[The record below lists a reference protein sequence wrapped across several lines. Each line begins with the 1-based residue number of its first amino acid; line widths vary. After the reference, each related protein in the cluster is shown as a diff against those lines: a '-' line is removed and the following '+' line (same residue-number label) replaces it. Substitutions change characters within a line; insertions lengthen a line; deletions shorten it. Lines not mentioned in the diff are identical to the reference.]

1 MKTKQHVIDSPIGRM
16 LFSGN
21 ATHIERACWISDEEV
36 IAESESKADWLD
48 TLSRQLERYFSG
60 EKINFDLPLLPEG
73 TDFQRQVWTE
83 LTQLNHGETT
93 TYLKLGQKF
102 GNKSMSQAVG
112 GAVGANP
119 LLLLIPC
126 HRVLGTDGSLTG
138 YAGGLKRKEYLLR
151 LEGKLGGEQMELF

>member
-1 MKTKQHVIDSPIGRM
+1 MESKQHVIDSPIGRM

-21 ATHIERACWISDEEV
+21 AAHIQRACWISEEE
-36 IAESESKADWLD
+36 ILAESESKADWFDSL
-48 TLSRQLERYFSG
+48 TKQLVRYFAG
-60 EKINFDLPLLPEG
+60 EKINFDLPLLLEG
-73 TDFQRQVWTE
+73 TDFQKQIWLE

-93 TYLKLGQKF
+93 TYLKLAQKF

-119 LLLLIPC
+119 LLILIPC

-138 YAGGLKRKEYLLR
+138 YAGGLKRKEFLLR
-151 LEGKLGGEQMELF
+151 LEGKLGGEQMKLF